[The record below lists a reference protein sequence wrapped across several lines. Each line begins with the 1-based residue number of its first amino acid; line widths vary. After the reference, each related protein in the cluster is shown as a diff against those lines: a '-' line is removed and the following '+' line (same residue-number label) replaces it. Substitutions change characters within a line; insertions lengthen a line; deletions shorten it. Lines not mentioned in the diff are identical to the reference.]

1 MPGGVD
7 DTGRRTTRI
16 KYNFNEPYPF
26 FLSFSGICSGLRG
39 VHIQIPTAV
48 KKGDSA
54 TLKCWYD
61 TEGDPLYAVK
71 WYKGGREFYRYAPN
85 ESPPVKTFPIGNLTV
100 KGIDHS
106 ALLHLHARFL
116 TSDHSNAPCVAA
128 GAFHCNSK
136 RNSDTLLRYS
146 LLLTSPI
153 TTLGNRQSMY
163 VRRGSRLG
171 IKPGLIPNNQ
181 KTESNATQVVLTKLE
196 LEAAGAYSCEVSAD
210 APSFH
215 TAIVYAAM
223 NVVELPS
230 EMPSIQ
236 GLKRKYRVDDPLR
249 LNCTSGRSK
258 PAANLTWY
266 INDRQPLKAHVRTYS
281 PLDTNES
288 EWQISQIGLQFLVS
302 HDHFVSGKL
311 KIRCSASIY
320 DIYWQSTEVSA
331 EEDRPRVIHYE
342 PAATIVGINY
352 LQPPPNFQT
361 GQKKPD
367 GQVGVKGNVSSLF
380 GVAIYLRYLI
390 DCSKRHI
397 NHNFMI

>member
-1 MPGGVD
+1 MEAVLKAGLNN
-7 DTGRRTTRI
+7 R
-16 KYNFNEPYPF
+16 
-26 FLSFSGICSGLRG
+26 ICSGLRE
-39 VHIQIPTAV
+39 VRIQIPTAV
-48 KKGDSA
+48 KKGESA
-54 TLKCWYD
+54 TLNCWYD
-61 TEGDPLYAVK
+61 TEGDQLYAVK

-85 ESPPVKTFPIGNLTV
+85 ENPPVKTFPIGNLTV
-100 KGIDHS
+100 KK
-106 ALLHLHARFL
+106 A
-116 TSDHSNAPCVAA
+116 
-128 GAFHCNSK
+128 
-136 RNSDTLLRYS
+136 
-146 LLLTSPI
+146 
-153 TTLGNRQSMY
+153 
-163 VRRGSRLG
+163 
-171 IKPGLIPNNQ
+171 
-181 KTESNATQVVLTKLE
+181 ESNATQVVLIKLE
-196 LEAAGAYSCEVSAD
+196 LEAAGVYSCEVSAD

-230 EMPSIQ
+230 QMPSIQ
-236 GLKRKYRVDDPLR
+236 GLKRKYRVDDMLR

-266 INDRQPLKAHVRTYS
+266 INDRQPLKSHVRTYS

-288 EWQISQIGLQFLVS
+288 QWQVSQIGLQFLVTPE
-302 HDHFVSGKL
+302 HFMSGKL

-367 GQVGVKGNVSSLF
+367 GQVGVKGKNLPRILRCTGAVLLFKQSSINTFSCLF
-380 GVAIYLRYLI
+380 IKIRDTSGI
-390 DCSKRHI
+390 
-397 NHNFMI
+397 

>member
-1 MPGGVD
+1 
-7 DTGRRTTRI
+7 
-16 KYNFNEPYPF
+16 
-26 FLSFSGICSGLRG
+26 ICSGLRG
-39 VHIQIPTAV
+39 VRIQIPTAV
-48 KKGDSA
+48 RKGDSA

-116 TSDHSNAPCVAA
+116 TS
-128 GAFHCNSK
+128 
-136 RNSDTLLRYS
+136 
-146 LLLTSPI
+146 
-153 TTLGNRQSMY
+153 
-163 VRRGSRLG
+163 
-171 IKPGLIPNNQ
+171 

-380 GVAIYLRYLI
+380 AAAIYFI
-390 DCSKRHI
+390 DCYKRYI
-397 NHNFMI
+397 NHNSMIVKHQFTDKL

>member
-1 MPGGVD
+1 MELKILLWVH
-7 DTGRRTTRI
+7 I
-16 KYNFNEPYPF
+16 V
-26 FLSFSGICSGLRG
+26 GICSGLRE
-39 VHIQIPTAV
+39 VRIQIPTAV
-48 KKGDSA
+48 KKDDSA
-54 TLKCWYD
+54 ILNCWYD

-85 ESPPVKTFPIGNLTV
+85 ENPAVKTFPIGNLTV
-100 KGIDHS
+100 K
-106 ALLHLHARFL
+106 
-116 TSDHSNAPCVAA
+116 
-128 GAFHCNSK
+128 
-136 RNSDTLLRYS
+136 
-146 LLLTSPI
+146 
-153 TTLGNRQSMY
+153 
-163 VRRGSRLG
+163 
-171 IKPGLIPNNQ
+171 

-196 LEAAGAYSCEVSAD
+196 LEAAGEYSCEVSAD

-215 TAIVYAAM
+215 TALVYATM

-230 EMPSIQ
+230 QMPSIQ

-266 INDRQPLKAHVRTYS
+266 INDRQPLTSHVRKYS

-288 EWQISQIGLQFLVS
+288 EWQVSQIGLQFLVT
-302 HDHFVSGKL
+302 HDHFMSGKL

-320 DIYWQSTEVSA
+320 DIYWQSTEVST
-331 EEDRPRVIHYE
+331 EEDRPRMIHYE

-367 GQVGVKGNVSSLF
+367 GQVGVKVLGSPAMSPRPSARFALELF
-380 GVAIYLRYLI
+380 ALLLIAIR
-390 DCSKRHI
+390 
-397 NHNFMI
+397 